1 MKALTIILSMI
12 GLVSLNS
19 CTQETNPQAVL
30 ENPETRTEVF
40 NDIAQN
46 DDYMTEFM
54 ENMHNNPQAMQ
65 MMQGNKN
72 MMDAMMQGEGMQ
84 MMMEDGMMMHSM
96 MDGMM
101 KMMHEKGMMSEDC
114 MESCSKMMGEKGMD
128 MQGMDKMD
136 DMDSPTKGEHTE
148 HH

>member
-65 MMQGNKN
+65 MMQMFMPGSGVGSGFGSQLGSQFTAQPMQQQPGNMFGNAGCKFIIFGN
-72 MMDAMMQGEGMQ
+72 LFIKEN
-84 MMMEDGMMMHSM
+84 STCFL
-96 MDGMM
+96 
-101 KMMHEKGMMSEDC
+101 SLF
-114 MESCSKMMGEKGMD
+114 
-128 MQGMDKMD
+128 
-136 DMDSPTKGEHTE
+136 
-148 HH
+148 